1 MTSILEQPLD
11 LPCGAQLPNRLC
23 KAAMTEQIAIG
34 NRAHEGH
41 VRLYRAWGESG
52 CGMLLTG
59 NVLIDRHH
67 LEAPG
72 NVVIDARPDADHM
85 AALKAWAAAGQ
96 EHGAKMWM
104 QISHAGR
111 QTPKLINEA
120 PHAPSAVPLALPGGQ
135 FGKPVAMEGHDIRKV
150 IEGFALCASVAR
162 EAGFDGV
169 QVHGA
174 HGYLISQF
182 LNPRANQ
189 REDEWG
195 GSLENRARLLL
206 ETVEAVRAAVGTDF
220 PVGVKLNSADFQT
233 GGFSFEECRQVVAW
247 LSEKKIDLLEISGGN
262 YEQPKLLGI
271 EGLQAAEDQ
280 PVRES
285 TKAREAFFVDYAG
298 EVRGEASMPVM
309 ATGGFRSRVAME
321 EAVSAGLADMVG
333 IGAPLCTDPRGPA
346 KLLAGE
352 IDRLENHSK
361 GMRLG
366 PGFLGPNSSIGL
378 IKMLNALGQQAW
390 NYLAILALSEGQD
403 VPMRMSLLQAYNRH
417 QKRLKQQAKALSQ

>member
-1 MTSILEQPLD
+1 
-11 LPCGAQLPNRLC
+11 
-23 KAAMTEQIAIG
+23 
-34 NRAHEGH
+34 
-41 VRLYRAWGESG
+41 
-52 CGMLLTG
+52 
-59 NVLIDRHH
+59 
-67 LEAPG
+67 
-72 NVVIDARPDADHM
+72 
-85 AALKAWAAAGQ
+85 AWANAGQ
-96 EHGAKMWM
+96 AHGAKMWM

-111 QTPKLINEA
+111 QTPKLVNPT
-120 PHAPSAVPLALPGGQ
+120 PHAPSDVPLALPGGQ
-135 FGKPVAMEGHDIRKV
+135 FGKPVPMTPDDIAKV
-150 IEGFALCASVAR
+150 IRGFANCARMAR

-189 REDEWG
+189 RDDEWG

-206 ETVEAVRAAVGTDF
+206 ETVDAVRAATGADF
-220 PVGVKLNSADFQT
+220 AIGVKLNSADFQK
-233 GGFSFEECRQVVAW
+233 GGFSFEECRQVVRW

-309 ATGGFRSRVAME
+309 ATGGFRSKVAME
-321 EAVSAGLADMVG
+321 EAVSSELADMIG

-352 IDRLENHSK
+352 IERLPNHSK
-361 GMRLG
+361 TLRLG
-366 PGFLGPNSSIGL
+366 PGFLGPNSGIGMV
-378 IKMLNALGQQAW
+378 KMVNALGQQAW
-390 NYLAILALSEGQD
+390 NYLAIEALSEGRD
-403 VPMRMSLLQAYNRH
+403 VPDSLGLMSAYTRH
-417 QKRLKQQAKALSQ
+417 QKRQKAQARALS